1 MGSWCSQEPYFFVF
15 MKKLIMPLIPLPR
28 PEERKKIEYPGL
40 DKGGRGGFS
49 GLVSAFAAP
58 PSGGFF

>member
-1 MGSWCSQEPYFFVF
+1 M
-15 MKKLIMPLIPLPR
+15 LPGALFLCLYEAYEAAHLPPSTR
-28 PEERKKIEYPGL
+28 RVQKNRYPGL
-40 DKGGRGGFS
+40 DKGGRGGVS